1 MEHIEQT
8 GFVNE
13 PINPVRPVVTT
24 YFDEAGWLSVDP
36 IEGRSTTA
44 PVPSVNLAPG
54 YAWNYVGAPGRE
66 WVAIERNP
74 APVVVE
80 PAPAAPRYIS
90 VGGFFDRFGA
100 QKWPILSSTDVT
112 VQALV
117 KDCTVRTKTGINLDA
132 PDVLDGV
139 KLLQAKGFAVTVA
152 DVIDAPVR
160 ESERP

>member
-1 MEHIEQT
+1 MEQT
-8 GFVNE
+8 DT
-13 PINPVRPVVTT
+13 PTLPPVVTT
-24 YFDEAGWLSVDP
+24 YFDEGGWLSVEP

-54 YAWNYVGAPGRE
+54 YEWNYVGVPGRE

-74 APVVVE
+74 APVVVPVE
-80 PAPAAPRYIS
+80 VAPRYIA
-90 VGGFFDRFGA
+90 VGSFFDRFGT
-100 QKWPILSSTDVT
+100 QKWPILSSVDVV

-132 PDVLDGV
+132 PDVLGGV
-139 KLLQAKGFAVTVA
+139 KLLQSKGFAITVA
-152 DVIDAPVR
+152 AVIDAPVR